1 VPQED
6 RVDQTP
12 VVVEVL
18 AVMVHLSLS
27 LTQQPQHLCIFTL
40 VTTVGLLEDVLK
52 VVLAVKLE
60 LRLGPDN
67 TPEEPVVGPVAQVVP
82 DLVVV
87 EARPLLLQ
95 PVIRQA

>member
-1 VPQED
+1 VQQEA
-6 RVDQTP
+6 RVDQTL

-27 LTQQPQHLCIFTL
+27 LTQQHQHLYIFTL
-40 VTTVGLLEDVLK
+40 VTTVGLVEDVRK
-52 VVLAVKLE
+52 VVPAVKLDH
-60 LRLGPDN
+60 RLGLDSMQV
-67 TPEEPVVGPVAQVVP
+67 EPVVNPVELVVP

-87 EARPLLLQ
+87 EVRPLLLQ